1 MDTPVKNI
9 HDLKVEIA
17 RLKNLEA
24 HQAVAL
30 KARFSSS
37 SAIFSTLLTLFPKSP
52 TVDGVKG
59 AGFFDQDFL
68 GLISRIAL
76 PLTLNKTLF
85 KNSNFLVKTL
95 VGILSQKASHYIS
108 EDAVGGIWSK
118 AKGIFAKFTKKK
130 DDEHEREII
139 PAYSKYY
146 EKGEAHNREGE
157 GAEYAG

>member
-1 MDTPVKNI
+1 METPIRNV

-17 RLKNLEA
+17 RLKNLEID
-24 HQAVAL
+24 QSVAL
-30 KARFSSS
+30 KARFSSP
-37 SAIFSTLLTLFPKSP
+37 SAIFSTMLSIFPKSP
-52 TVDGVKG
+52 TVDGVRS

-76 PLTLNKTLF
+76 PLTLNKTIF
-85 KNSNFLVKTL
+85 KHSNFLVKTL

-118 AKGIFAKFTKKK
+118 AKGLFNKITKKK
-130 DDEHEREII
+130 GDKEII

-146 EKGEAHNREGE
+146 KEGE
-157 GAEYAG
+157 IHKESEGAYAG